1 MMLINEHDDK
11 LNKEVAI
18 KEGKVSHPVMTYLKV
33 YETYTPKSIRIAK
46 KYLKEKLI
54 ELMSDEW
61 IVNVVLNEV
70 KFKKN
75 KIEELIFLE
84 KYMRYFKGQLESG
97 KIEFRTKPSDV
108 LDQDSTIE

>member
-1 MMLINEHDDK
+1 
-11 LNKEVAI
+11 
-18 KEGKVSHPVMTYLKV
+18 MTYLKV

-75 KIEELIFLE
+75 KIE
-84 KYMRYFKGQLESG
+84 
-97 KIEFRTKPSDV
+97 
-108 LDQDSTIE
+108 